1 MRWWWASRMMGR
13 CTRWESLS
21 VVAREWRKALSAEL
35 EFALILKIIQ
45 VLNSIS
51 WICCA
56 SAYVWMFSS
65 HLSWFMM
72 LCRKQ
77 QFCHETLT
85 ILVIILEEKIIIFT
99 ILDIYAN
106 FLGCI
111 FLQLLSTTPTF
122 PGAPEPWTVIRPSI
136 VPKSPGFFL
145 GASLKAK
152 ERISWQML
160 IAGLWKVG
168 SERTRGHVTRS
179 W

>member
-1 MRWWWASRMMGR
+1 MFYCCKLYHLLQIMMFFLQIMIFC
-13 CTRWESLS
+13 CTDDNIFCKLCCFL
-21 VVAREWRKALSAEL
+21 ALDP
-35 EFALILKIIQ
+35 F
-45 VLNSIS
+45 
-51 WICCA
+51 
-56 SAYVWMFSS
+56 WMFSS
-65 HLSWFMM
+65 HLSWFMV
-72 LCRKQ
+72 LCHKQ

-85 ILVIILEEKIIIFT
+85 ILVV

-111 FLQLLSTTPTF
+111 FLRLLSTTPTF
-122 PGAPEPWTVIRPSI
+122 PGAPEPWTVIRLSI